1 MTSALLRSRVY
12 GFLRRVFTHE
22 VDVPFLD
29 WCRDQ
34 GRLGLWSE
42 LKLDLDEVLEAG
54 DPEAA
59 VEDLAVD
66 FCRLFITSGAGGS
79 PHESLHVNASRE
91 GATSLLF
98 GDPASATKRLYR
110 EAGFGLEEEAHQLP
124 DALSVEL
131 EFMETLSQ
139 QEADAEG
146 QGQSQEVRRLQ
157 QLQRRMLTEHLG
169 LWVPDYARKRSG
181 EAGTAFYRTM
191 LDLAADFVE
200 WDVREHR
207 GRGGPR

>member
-12 GFLRRVFTHE
+12 GLLRRVFTHE
-22 VDVPFLD
+22 VDAPFFT

-42 LKLDLDEVLEAG
+42 LELDLDEILEAG

-79 PHESLHVNASRE
+79 PHESVHGNGSRE
-91 GATSLLF
+91 GAGSLLW
-98 GDPASATKRLYR
+98 GAPASATKRLYR
-110 EAGFGLEEEAHQLP
+110 EAGFALEEEAHQLP
-124 DALSVEL
+124 DALGVEL
-131 EFMETLSQ
+131 EFMEKLGQ
-139 QEADAEG
+139 REAEAEREG
-146 QGQSQEVRRLQ
+146 RGAEVRRLR
-157 QLQRRMLTEHLG
+157 QLQDRMLTEHLG
-169 LWVPDYARKRSG
+169 QWVPDYARKRSA

-200 WDVREHR
+200 WDVREH
-207 GRGGPR
+207 

>member
-54 DPEAA
+54 DPDAA
-59 VEDLAVD
+59 LEDLAVD

-91 GATSLLF
+91 GASSLLW
-98 GDPASATKRLYR
+98 GDPASATKSLYR
-110 EAGFGLEEEAHQLP
+110 EAGFALEEVAHQLP
-124 DALSVEL
+124 DALGVEL
-131 EFMETLSQ
+131 EFMEKLSQ
-139 QEADAEG
+139 REAGAEEEG
-146 QGQSQEVRRLQ
+146 RREEVRRLQ
-157 QLQRRMLTEHLG
+157 QLQHRMLADHLG
-169 LWVPDYARKRSG
+169 QWVPDYARKLSG
-181 EAGTAFYRTM
+181 EAGTGFYGSM
-191 LDLAADFVE
+191 LNLAADFVE
-200 WDVREHR
+200 WDVREH
-207 GRGGPR
+207 